1 MKIRNN
7 YIISDNIEF
16 IGAFGNI
23 LKKDIVKNISDI
35 YEVNLEVA
43 EKVYMLADRI
53 GTVRYSLDNFPED
66 KEYDINEIK
75 INENKIAKLLNKEKI
90 ISINEF
96 SLMYVDVLEKQ
107 RGEDIYFD
115 KFLDFLQNNKDY
127 GVISSMCEFSDPGE
141 FGRLRY
147 KFENEE
153 IKISDIRNL
162 IKV

>member
-23 LKKDIVKNISDI
+23 LKEDIVKNISDI
-35 YEVNLEVA
+35 YEINLEVA
-43 EKVYMLADRI
+43 EKVYVLADRI